1 MIIRRVLFIAYALTM
16 ASCSYVTYTRNADGS
31 VSAAG
36 FEIGVDKAL
45 SGFRY
50 QNGDIEMAIDSLDQN
65 QTNGLAA
72 ITEAVVKG
80 AIKGATP

>member
-1 MIIRRVLFIAYALTM
+1 MIIWRVLFIAYALTM

-50 QNGDIEMAIDSLDQN
+50 QNGDIEMAIDR
-65 QTNGLAA
+65 LAA

>member
-1 MIIRRVLFIAYALTM
+1 MKFIIYVAFSLM
-16 ASCSYVTYTRNADGS
+16 MVGCSYVNYVRNPDGS
-31 VSAAG
+31 VSASG

-45 SGFRY
+45 SGFHY
-50 QNGDIEMAIDSLDQN
+50 QNGDIELAIDSLDQN

-80 AIKGATP
+80 AIKGAKP